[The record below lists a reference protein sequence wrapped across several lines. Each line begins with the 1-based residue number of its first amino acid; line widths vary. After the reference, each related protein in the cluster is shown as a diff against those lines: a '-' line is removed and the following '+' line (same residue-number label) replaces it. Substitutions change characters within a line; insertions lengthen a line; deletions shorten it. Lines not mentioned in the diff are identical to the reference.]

1 MQNDQHVQQTW
12 FTITKFP
19 ITITITSKMSGFFER
34 KITLN
39 DRQNDW
45 DCLSFHCQSR
55 QSRHHPFK
63 ATEAAKTAVFPMSMA
78 PQQANWRFLIINHAF
93 SLYRT
98 VGVGHQPVIAQC
110 KDSWRIH
117 KMSEWLRLWA
127 KRSEVFWAKISQSNH
142 IFKRDL
148 WLWFSS

>member
-1 MQNDQHVQQTW
+1 MGLRIQTGV
-12 FTITKFP
+12 TITKFP

-45 DCLSFHCQSR
+45 DCLSFHCQSL

-78 PQQANWRFLIINHAF
+78 QQQAIWRFLIIDHAF

-98 VGVGHQPVIAQC
+98 VGVGCQHNVRLLEDFIKWVNDC
-110 KDSWRIH
+110 DCERKDQRYFERKLANQIT
-117 KMSEWLRLWA
+117 
-127 KRSEVFWAKISQSNH
+127 FSNL
-142 IFKRDL
+142 ICDRDL
-148 WLWFSS
+148 AQK